1 MLKKYDFKYFFVL
14 LILLTGIIFR
24 VLSFFIQE
32 KTPAE
37 KVFGDS
43 IQSVVEIKA
52 QTDDVGESFGT
63 AVFVKNN
70 GTLVTNAHVV
80 TYKDAGETHVFEK
93 IEIRFSFEENYRK
106 ITLVKYDLEKDLAV
120 LKLVDTNC
128 KFKAVKFADSSK
140 LKAGNQV
147 YAVGNLSNV
156 GISVT
161 EGIVSNPNINV
172 EHNGQ
177 VRNAIQCDLTIA
189 EGNSGGALFDKKGKL
204 VGITTFRLK
213 DNSKNVIYG
222 ICYVVPVNEVVE
234 YIN

>member
-80 TYKDAGETHVFEK
+80 TYKDAGET
-93 IEIRFSFEENYRK
+93 
-106 ITLVKYDLEKDLAV
+106 
-120 LKLVDTNC
+120 
-128 KFKAVKFADSSK
+128 
-140 LKAGNQV
+140 
-147 YAVGNLSNV
+147 
-156 GISVT
+156 
-161 EGIVSNPNINV
+161 IVW
-172 EHNGQ
+172 
-177 VRNAIQCDLTIA
+177 L
-189 EGNSGGALFDKKGKL
+189 
-204 VGITTFRLK
+204 
-213 DNSKNVIYG
+213 
-222 ICYVVPVNEVVE
+222 
-234 YIN
+234 